1 MNIPNVT
8 TAKNIGVLFPS
19 RESGGVFQFTI
30 SIAESLINYTDSK
43 KFRYYIIHYAT
54 HNPKKDLDIK
64 TDAVNFISIPQKSIA
79 WPRKILHFLS
89 LAIFNSSRLADN
101 TSEAFKNITLDLLIY
116 PTPFTYD
123 FVRGIPSIAYLPNMM
138 HRYYPRFPEFP
149 FMARITRD
157 IIYKYYAQKAAIY
170 ASDSKQG
177 IEDIHKFL
185 GVSLK
190 KARVIPFIPAGYIYK
205 YRGMTAE
212 DIEVALKKYNL
223 PEKFIFYPAQFWHH
237 KNHLRLIQALQIIK
251 KKYDTS
257 VNLVLVGNAEG
268 KYKEIAGKVFAE
280 IKKLNLD
287 SQITH
292 LGYVPDK
299 EMVALYKKSLAL
311 VNPSLLGPTGIP
323 FVEAIVLGV
332 PIIGPDIWEVPN
344 IVGKAGVLFNPF
356 HPEDMAEKIYL
367 VSQDTDL
374 RKGMMEEARLL
385 AQNITP
391 QNHAG
396 QWQKVIEEVLATL
409 PK

>member
-1 MNIPNVT
+1 MPNT
-8 TAKNIGVLFPS
+8 MAAKNIGILFPS
-19 RESGGVFQFTI
+19 QKSGGVFQFTL
-30 SIAESLINYTDSK
+30 SIAESLINHTDPK
-43 KFRYYIIHYAT
+43 KFKYCIIHYAS
-54 HNPKKDLDIK
+54 HNPKNDLDIK
-64 TDAVNFISIPQKSIA
+64 TGAAKFISIPQKSIA
-79 WPRKILHFLS
+79 WPRKILHFLN
-89 LAIFNSSRLADN
+89 LVVFNSSRLADN
-101 TSEAFKNITLDLLIY
+101 TSEIFKNTAIDLLIY

-138 HRYYPRFPEFP
+138 HRYYPHFPEFP

-157 IIYKYYAQKAAIY
+157 IVYRYYACKAAIY
-170 ASDSKQG
+170 ASDSEQG

-205 YRGMTAE
+205 HRGMTAE
-212 DIEVALKKYNL
+212 NIEVTLKKYDL

-237 KNHLRLIQALQIIK
+237 KNHLRLIQALDIIK
-251 KKYDTS
+251 KKYGTEI
-257 VNLVLVGNAEG
+257 NLVLAGNAEG
-268 KYKEIAGKVFAE
+268 KYKKIAQLAFSEAE
-280 IKKLNLD
+280 KLGIA

-292 LGYVPDK
+292 LGYVSDS

-323 FVEAIVLGV
+323 FVEAIVLGT
-332 PIIGPDIWEVPN
+332 PIIGPNIWEIPN

-367 VSQDTDL
+367 VSQDANL
-374 RKGMMEEARLL
+374 RKRMIEKARLL

-391 QNHAG
+391 QNHAK
-396 QWQKVIEEVLATL
+396 QWQEVIKEALGL
-409 PK
+409 SGN